1 MTAEKKSNR
10 KPHMHNAGYVTERK
24 SQHPK
29 LPGHIVIYDRD
40 AEPSP
45 GIDADE
51 RWIVMHEP
59 SSYHVSVKSRQV
71 AQDLMVSMAAG
82 GNDIDLGQHEEPLV
96 EEDDQDCGLL

>member
-1 MTAEKKSNR
+1 MR
-10 KPHMHNAGYVTERK
+10 KPHNVNAGYVCELVSK
-24 SQHPK
+24 HPK

-59 SSYHVSVKSRQV
+59 SSHHVAVPSLAAARLVMK
-71 AQDLMVSMAAG
+71 AMANG
-82 GNDIDLGQHEEPLV
+82 SNVVDLGQN
-96 EEDDQDCGLL
+96 EDTP